1 MEVDS
6 TAEVSRMS
14 ELIEPLA
21 IIFIA
26 AAVLLLIATRYPVPS
41 VPLYILVGIAVS
53 PLIGPGVTLELAQL
67 GIAFLV
73 FVFGVHAEPGRFLS
87 VARASEHVAA
97 VQMVVVGAAGF
108 GVGVLLGFD
117 YVSAAYFATAAALSS
132 SLVGRELAEG
142 DIRRNLIHGRL
153 TESVHFVQDLFA
165 VAIILVLGATTF
177 SVDGI
182 ALQLGYGVL
191 LLAAALVIR
200 VYLFEEVFVRLS
212 GDSDELIMLTGI
224 GILIGFLALAETLEV
239 SIVVGAFAADLSITQ
254 QFEHNLSLQ
263 SALES
268 IENFFTAIFF
278 VTLGSLVVTPTLD
291 VLAIAGLL
299 IVGIVFV
306 KPIVTIWMLVQEG
319 YDTRTAALT
328 SFSLDQISE
337 FSLILAIS
345 GLLAGQISQ
354 SLFDAI
360 LLAAAV
366 TMITSSITYTNE
378 DKLYRLLERSGI
390 FGATAEAIR
399 DRSSLPDEP
408 LEEHVIVIGYG
419 KLGSSVGSICRE
431 LDKPVVV
438 VDNDPDRFELAREHH
453 DYCVFADGMSDVA
466 WEFLAPESAD
476 LIVSTPPQRSVSE
489 YVLSV
494 ETDADVILRADDT
507 RTAVEFIDAGATYVN
522 VTDFLASEQF
532 GETLTRLLTDESTP
546 ESLREQNRRLLR
558 ERVSDSGVVGQYGPQ
573 TPLFDQ

>member
-1 MEVDS
+1 MGADS
-6 TAEVSRMS
+6 TRGVNQMS

-26 AAVLLLIATRYPVPS
+26 AAILLLIATRYPVPS

-53 PLIGPGVTLELAQL
+53 PLFGTGITLELAQL

-73 FVFGVHAEPGRFLS
+73 FVFGVHAEPSRFLS
-87 VARASEHVAA
+87 VVRASEHVAA
-97 VQMVVVGAAGF
+97 VQLVVVGATGF
-108 GVGVLLGFD
+108 GVGLLLGFD
-117 YVSAAYFATAAALSS
+117 YLSAAYFATAAALSS

-153 TESVHFVQDLFA
+153 TESIHFVQDLFA
-165 VAIILVLGATTF
+165 VAIILVLGAATF

-191 LLAAALVIR
+191 LLVAAILIR
-200 VYLFEEVFVRLS
+200 VYLFEVFIRLS

-224 GILIGFLALAETLEV
+224 GILIGFLALAEALEV
-239 SIVVGAFAADLSITQ
+239 SIVVGAFAAGLSITQ
-254 QFEHNLSLQ
+254 EFEHNLALL

-278 VTLGSLVVTPTLD
+278 VTLGSLVVTPSLE
-291 VLAIAGLL
+291 VLAVAGVL
-299 IVGIVFV
+299 VFSIVFL
-306 KPIVTIWMLVQEG
+306 KPIVTILALVKEG

-360 LLAAAV
+360 LLAAAA
-366 TMITSSITYTNE
+366 TMITSSITYTYE
-378 DKLYRLLERSGI
+378 DELYRLLERIGVL
-390 FGATAEAIR
+390 GASADSVRE
-399 DRSSLPDEP
+399 RSALPDEP
-408 LEEHVIVIGYG
+408 LEDHVIVVGYG
-419 KLGSSVGSICRE
+419 KLGSSVVTICRE
-431 LDKPVVV
+431 LDKPVIVV
-438 VDNDPDRFELAREHH
+438 ENDPDRYELAREHH
-453 DYCVFADGMSDVA
+453 DICVFGDGMSDVV
-466 WEFLAPESAD
+466 WEFLSPERAD
-476 LIVSTPPQRSVSE
+476 LIVSTPAQQSLSE
-489 YVLSV
+489 YMLSV

-507 RTAVEFIDAGATYVN
+507 QTAVELIDAGATYVN
-522 VTDFLASEQF
+522 VTNFLASEQF
-532 GETLTRLLTDESTP
+532 SETLSRLLTDELTP
-546 ESLREQNRRLLR
+546 ETLREENRQLLL
-558 ERVSDSGVVGQYGPQ
+558 ERVSDSGVVGQYGFNKR
-573 TPLFDQ
+573 LFES

>member
-1 MEVDS
+1 
-6 TAEVSRMS
+6 MS

-26 AAVLLLIATRYPVPS
+26 AAILLLLATRYPVPS

-53 PLIGPGVTLELAQL
+53 PLIGPGITLELAQL

-87 VARASEHVAA
+87 VARASEHIAA
-97 VQMVVVGAAGF
+97 VQLVVVGATGF
-108 GVGVLLGFD
+108 AVGLLLGFS

-153 TESVHFVQDLFA
+153 TESIHFVQDLFA
-165 VAIILVLGATTF
+165 VAIILVFGATAFTL
-177 SVDGI
+177 DGI

-191 LLAAALVIR
+191 LLVAALLIR
-200 VYLFEEVFVRLS
+200 VYLFELFVRLS

-239 SIVVGAFAADLSITQ
+239 SIVVGAFAAGLSITQ
-254 QFEHNLSLQ
+254 EFEHNLALL

-278 VTLGSLVVTPTLD
+278 VTLGSLVVAPSVE
-291 VLAIAGLL
+291 VLAVAGLL
-299 IVGIVFV
+299 VVGIVFV
-306 KPIVTIWMLVQEG
+306 KPVVTIWALVQEG

-360 LLAAAV
+360 LLAAAA
-366 TMITSSITYTNE
+366 TMITSSLTYTYE
-378 DKLYRLLERSGI
+378 DELYRLLERTGI
-390 FGATAEAIR
+390 FGATADSIR
-399 DRSSLPDEP
+399 DRSALPDEP
-408 LEEHVIVIGYG
+408 LDDHVIVVGYG
-419 KLGSSVGSICRE
+419 KLGSSVVSICRE

-438 VDNDPDRFELAREHH
+438 VDNDPDRYELAREHH
-453 DYCVFADGMSDVA
+453 DVCVFGDAMSDVV
-466 WEFLAPESAD
+466 WEFLEPERAD
-476 LIVSTPPQRSVSE
+476 LIVSTPPQQSLSS

-494 ETDADVILRADDT
+494 ETDADVIPRADDT
-507 RTAVEFIDAGATYVN
+507 QTAVELIDAGATYVN

-546 ESLREQNRRLLR
+546 ETLREQNRRLLR

>member
-1 MEVDS
+1 
-6 TAEVSRMS
+6 MS

-26 AAVLLLIATRYPVPS
+26 AAILLLIATRYPVPG

-53 PLIGPGVTLELAQL
+53 PLIGPGITLELAQL

-97 VQMVVVGAAGF
+97 VQLVVVGATGF
-108 GVGVLLGFD
+108 GGGLLLGFD

-153 TESVHFVQDLFA
+153 TESIHFVQDLFA
-165 VAIILVLGATTF
+165 VAIILVFGATAFTL
-177 SVDGI
+177 DGI

-191 LLAAALVIR
+191 LLVAALLIR
-200 VYLFEEVFVRLS
+200 VYLFDVFVRLS

-224 GILIGFLALAETLEV
+224 GILIGFLALAEALEV
-239 SIVVGAFAADLSITQ
+239 SIVVGAFAAGLSITQ
-254 QFEHNLSLQ
+254 EFEHNLALL

-278 VTLGSLVVTPTLD
+278 VTLGSLVVAPSVE
-291 VLAIAGLL
+291 VLAVAGLL
-299 IVGIVFV
+299 VVGIVFV
-306 KPIVTIWMLVQEG
+306 KPLVTIWVLVQED

-360 LLAAAV
+360 LLAAAA
-366 TMITSSITYTNE
+366 TMITSSLTYTYE
-378 DKLYRLLERSGI
+378 DKLYRLLERTGI
-390 FGATAEAIR
+390 FGATEDAIR
-399 DRSSLPDEP
+399 DRSALPDEP
-408 LEEHVIVIGYG
+408 LDEHVIVVGYG
-419 KLGSSVGSICRE
+419 KLGSSVVSICRE
-431 LDKPVVV
+431 LDKPVIV
-438 VDNDPDRFELAREHH
+438 VDNDPDRYELAREHH
-453 DYCVFADGMSDVA
+453 DVCVFGDAMSDVV
-466 WEFLAPESAD
+466 WEFLEPESAD
-476 LIVSTPPQRSVSE
+476 LIVSTPPQQSLSA

-494 ETDADVILRADDT
+494 ETDADVIPRADDT
-507 RTAVEFIDAGATYVN
+507 QTAVELLDAGATYVN

-546 ESLREQNRRLLR
+546 ETLREQNRRLLR
-558 ERVSDSGVVGQYGPQ
+558 ERVSDSGVVGQYGRH

>member
-1 MEVDS
+1 
-6 TAEVSRMS
+6 MS

-26 AAVLLLIATRYPVPS
+26 AAILLLIATRYPVPG

-53 PLIGPGVTLELAQL
+53 PLIGPGITLELAQL

-97 VQMVVVGAAGF
+97 VQLVVVGATGF
-108 GVGVLLGFD
+108 GGGLLLGFD

-153 TESVHFVQDLFA
+153 TESIHFVQDLFA
-165 VAIILVLGATTF
+165 VAIILVFGATAFTL
-177 SVDGI
+177 DGI

-191 LLAAALVIR
+191 LLVAALLIR
-200 VYLFEEVFVRLS
+200 VYLFDVFVRLS

-224 GILIGFLALAETLEV
+224 GILIGFLALAEALEV
-239 SIVVGAFAADLSITQ
+239 SIVVGAFAAGLSITQ
-254 QFEHNLSLQ
+254 EFEHNLALL

-278 VTLGSLVVTPTLD
+278 VTLGSLVVAPSVE
-291 VLAIAGLL
+291 VLAVAGLL
-299 IVGIVFV
+299 VVGIVFV
-306 KPIVTIWMLVQEG
+306 KPLVTIWVLVQED

-360 LLAAAV
+360 LLAAAA
-366 TMITSSITYTNE
+366 TMITSSLTYTYE
-378 DKLYRLLERSGI
+378 DKLYRLLERTGI
-390 FGATAEAIR
+390 FGATEDAIR
-399 DRSSLPDEP
+399 DRSALPDEP
-408 LEEHVIVIGYG
+408 LDEHVIVVGYG
-419 KLGSSVGSICRE
+419 KLGSSVVSICRE
-431 LDKPVVV
+431 LDKPVIV
-438 VDNDPDRFELAREHH
+438 VDNDPDRYELAREHH
-453 DYCVFADGMSDVA
+453 DVCVFGDAMSDVV
-466 WEFLAPESAD
+466 WEFLEPESAD
-476 LIVSTPPQRSVSE
+476 LIVSTPPQQSLSA

-494 ETDADVILRADDT
+494 ETDADVIPRADDT
-507 RTAVEFIDAGATYVN
+507 QTAVELLNAGATYVN

-546 ESLREQNRRLLR
+546 ETLREQNRRLLR
-558 ERVSDSGVVGQYGPQ
+558 ERVSDSGVVGQYGRH